1 MNEKI
6 LVILRGL
13 PGSGKTSFAKELTED
28 LKKKG
33 ISTTTSSTDDYWY
46 DDEGNYLF
54 DPYFLRDAH
63 EWNQNRVRQDL
74 KANVSV
80 VIVDNCNMAP
90 LTLHSRKSS
99 DTKSWKSS
107 SVISTP
113 SQLSNTT
120 VAAPTTSPFPQSSD
134 WQPPSRPSRLTNES
148 PNTFQSV
155 RIRKSRT

>member
-80 VIVDNCNMAP
+80 VIVDNCNMAREHIAP
-90 LTLHSRKSS
+90 YTSLAKEFGYEVMEIIVGDF
-99 DTKSWKSS
+99 DTKSALEYHRRCTHNIPLPTIKR
-107 SVISTP
+107 
-113 SQLSNTT
+113 LATT
-120 VAAPTTSPFPQSSD
+120 FEA
-134 WQPPSRPSRLTNES
+134 
-148 PNTFQSV
+148 
-155 RIRKSRT
+155 